1 MLEIF
6 FIILIIFFVL
16 IFFYKQTVPE
26 FSVLQIEADKLETL
40 PDILSESHPIV
51 IRGLGNPKVADWTCD
66 LSLSLS
72 PASTCKDRASQQAS
86 GDPYAQM
93 AILLP

>member
-26 FSVLQIEADKLETL
+26 FSVLQIESDKLDTL

-51 IRGLGNPKVADWTCD
+51 I
-66 LSLSLS
+66 
-72 PASTCKDRASQQAS
+72 
-86 GDPYAQM
+86 
-93 AILLP
+93 

>member
-6 FIILIIFFVL
+6 FIFLIIFFVL

-26 FSVLQIEADKLETL
+26 FSVLQIEFDKLETL

-51 IRGLGNPKVADWTCD
+51 IRGLGNPKVLTLD
-66 LSLSLS
+66 
-72 PASTCKDRASQQAS
+72 
-86 GDPYAQM
+86 
-93 AILLP
+93 ILKGN